1 MKYLILSFLMG
12 VGVLLPFKALAID
25 WYLGCQIHSG
35 AITKG
40 LFPGQFACLNPIS
53 ADRDADNLL
62 DTTSCDNIDVFWLLD
77 QDGSG
82 TESTGTVR
90 LEVCPF
96 NADLN
101 TEAKFALGCRNYGDL
116 LDTSTNESNLG
127 LGGALIWANVAAD
140 PTQDPQLII
149 VCNGPTP

>member
-25 WYLGCQIHSG
+25 WYMGCQIHAG
-35 AITKG
+35 AITNG

-62 DTTSCDNIDVFWLLD
+62 DTTACDNIDVYWFLD
-77 QDGSG
+77 QDGSN
-82 TESTGTVR
+82 TDSTGTVQ
-90 LEVCPF
+90 LMVCPF
-96 NADLN
+96 NAGLD
-101 TEAKFALGCRNYGDL
+101 TEAKFAIGCRNYATV
-116 LDTSTNESNLG
+116 LDTTTGESHLG
-127 LGGALIWANVAAD
+127 LGGSLLWANIVAD